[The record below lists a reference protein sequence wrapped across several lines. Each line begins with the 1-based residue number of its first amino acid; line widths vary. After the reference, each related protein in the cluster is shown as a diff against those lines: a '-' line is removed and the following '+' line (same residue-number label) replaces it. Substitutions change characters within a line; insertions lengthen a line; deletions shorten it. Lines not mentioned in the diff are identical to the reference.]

1 MKLKRHFLTG
11 LIVLAPTVITGWI
24 VWKIF
29 VTVDGFIGP
38 LQKKFPL
45 IDIPGIG
52 FVVVI
57 VLIFLVGF
65 LASNLIGRRMIAG
78 GETLFNRLP
87 LVRKIYTASKELSEV
102 LLGGKKAMFK
112 RVVLVRF
119 PHHDSWVVGFEMNE
133 GVPQFDRVLGED
145 SVVVFVPTTPN
156 PTSGFMIVV
165 PRRESFPV
173 DISVEDAVKMILS
186 GGAFKPQSY
195 PDPAETAP
203 QA

>member
-1 MKLKRHFLTG
+1 
-11 LIVLAPTVITGWI
+11 
-24 VWKIF
+24 
-29 VTVDGFIGP
+29 VDGIIEP

-65 LASNLIGRRMIAG
+65 LASNLIGRRLIAG
-78 GETLFNRLP
+78 GESLFNRLP
-87 LVRKIYTASKELSEV
+87 LVSKIFTASKELSEV
-102 LLGGKKAMFK
+102 LLGGKKAVFK
-112 RVVLVRF
+112 RVVLIRF
-119 PHHDSWVVGFEMNE
+119 PHHDSWGLGFEMND
-133 GVPQFDRVLGED
+133 GVSQFDHVLGEE

-173 DISVEDAVKMILS
+173 DISVEDAVKMALS
-186 GGAFKPQSY
+186 GGAFKPQPY
-195 PDPAETAP
+195 PAAP
-203 QA
+203 YPRSS